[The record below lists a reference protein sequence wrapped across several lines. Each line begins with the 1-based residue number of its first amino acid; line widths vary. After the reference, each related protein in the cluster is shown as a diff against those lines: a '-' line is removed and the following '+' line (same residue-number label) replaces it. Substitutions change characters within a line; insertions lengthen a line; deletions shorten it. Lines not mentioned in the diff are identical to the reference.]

1 VEDGDED
8 ADEDKELRMLRENRL
23 RELKK
28 THNQKLEDKVKVR
41 SFVRHSYHVEDFQL
55 FCFIRVTASLGK

>member
-1 VEDGDED
+1 MLDVEDGDEG

-28 THNQKLEDKVKVR
+28 THNQKLEDKVKVC
-41 SFVRHSYHVEDFQL
+41 SFVRHSYYVEDF
-55 FCFIRVTASLGK
+55 

>member
-1 VEDGDED
+1 MLDVEDGDEG

-28 THNQKLEDKVKVR
+28 THNQKLEDKVKVC
-41 SFVRHSYHVEDFQL
+41 SFVRHSYYEKISNSSVL
-55 FCFIRVTASLGK
+55 LGSRPV